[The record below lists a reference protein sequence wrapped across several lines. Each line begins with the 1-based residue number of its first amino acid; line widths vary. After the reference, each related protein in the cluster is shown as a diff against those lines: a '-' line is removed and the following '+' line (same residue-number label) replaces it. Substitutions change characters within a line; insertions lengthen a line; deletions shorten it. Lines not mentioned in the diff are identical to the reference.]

1 MRASDTERAEQAEY
15 DYLQTPRAI
24 RERCESVFELA
35 NDGLLEHWQL
45 DESRLGQVAERVL
58 SLTRQTYPDL
68 TRIPYHGR
76 YRHFDVGGV
85 ARLADFDRKIAHFSQ
100 DEQLAARF
108 ELVISS
114 VLLDAGAGPTWQYRG
129 VDGALY
135 TRSEG
140 LAVASYELFAAGGLG
155 GSAAAPRVD
164 AIGLSGLSADA
175 LGAAFQVSDANPLT
189 GLEGRAALLR
199 RLGDVIALA
208 PECFGSVEN
217 ARLGNLGVWLKHSAQ
232 GASTHPEGC
241 DGKLQ
246 ASAILKAVLRELGP
260 IWQGRPHLAGKSL
273 GDVWRH
279 CQAGFVPFHKLSQ
292 WLSYSL
298 FEPLE
303 AAGISIQGA
312 DALTGLAEYRN
323 GGLYFDAGVL
333 RLRDPS
339 AAQRVHAVGSD
350 LVIEWRALTIALLD
364 RTARLVRDM
373 SGVSAAQLPLARI
386 LEGGTWR
393 AGRAIA
399 LEARSD
405 GSPPLRIDSD
415 GTVF

>member
-1 MRASDTERAEQAEY
+1 VSSAATEQAEY
-15 DYLQTPRAI
+15 DYLQTPCAI
-24 RERCESVFELA
+24 RERCEEMYALA
-35 NDGLLEHWQL
+35 QAGQLEHWQL
-45 DESRLGQVAERVL
+45 DEARLAEVAARVL
-58 SLTRQTYPDL
+58 SVTRAAYPDL

-85 ARLADFDRKIAHFSQ
+85 PRLSAFADKIGHFSS

-108 ELVISS
+108 ELVITS
-114 VLLDAGAGPTWQYRG
+114 VLLDAGAGPSWRYRAADGG
-129 VDGALY
+129 VY

-140 LAVASYELFAAGGLG
+140 LAVASYELFGSGALG
-155 GSAAAPRVD
+155 GTAAAPRADSV
-164 AIGLSGLSADA
+164 GLTSLSAHA
-175 LGAAFQVSDANPLT
+175 LGQAFQVSPDNPLT

-199 RLGDVIALA
+199 RLGDVVALA
-208 PECFGSVEN
+208 PEYFGSVET
-217 ARLGNLGVWLKHSAQ
+217 ARLGNLGVWLKHSAAA
-232 GASTHPEGC
+232 GRLE
-241 DGKLQ
+241 
-246 ASAILKAVLRELGP
+246 ASAILAAVLRELGP
-260 IWQGRPHLAGKSL
+260 IWRGRPRLANQSL

-279 CQAGFVPFHKLSQ
+279 SRLGFVPFHKLSQ

-303 AAGISIQGA
+303 AAGITMVGA

-333 RLRDPS
+333 TLRDPG
-339 AAQRVHAVGSD
+339 AAPRVHAVDSD
-350 LVIEWRALTIALLD
+350 LVIEWRALTVALLD
-364 RTARLVRDM
+364 RTASAVRALL
-373 SGVSAAQLPLARI
+373 GLSAEQLPLARI

-399 LEARSD
+399 LEARTS
-405 GSPPLRIDSD
+405 GSPPLLIDSD

>member
-1 MRASDTERAEQAEY
+1 VRASDTARAEQAEY

-35 NDGLLEHWQL
+35 RDGQLEHWQL
-45 DESRLGQVAERVL
+45 DESRLAEVAIRVL
-58 SLTRQTYPDL
+58 SLTRKTYPDL

-85 ARLADFDRKIAHFSQ
+85 PRLANFDGKIAHFSA

-108 ELVISS
+108 ELVITS

-129 VDGALY
+129 ADGATY

-155 GSAAAPRVD
+155 GSAAAPRAD
-164 AIGLSGLSADA
+164 AIGLTGLSADA
-175 LGAAFQVSDANPLT
+175 LGAAFQVSDENPLT

-199 RLGDVIALA
+199 RLGDVVALA
-208 PECFGSVEN
+208 PEYFGGAET
-217 ARLGNLGVWLKHSAQ
+217 ARLGNLGVWLKHSAR
-232 GASTHPEGC
+232 
-241 DGKLQ
+241 DGRLQ
-246 ASAILKAVLRELGP
+246 ASAILAAVLRELGP
-260 IWQGRPHLAGKSL
+260 IWQGRQHLAGKSL

-279 CQAGFVPFHKLSQ
+279 SQAGFVPFHKLSQ

-303 AAGISIQGA
+303 AAGISIEGA
-312 DALTGLAEYRN
+312 GALTGLAEYRN

-333 RLRDPS
+333 RLCDPS
-339 AAQRVHAVGSD
+339 AVERVHAVGSD
-350 LVIEWRALTIALLD
+350 LVIEWRALTLALLD

-373 SGVSAAQLPLARI
+373 LGVSTAELPLARI

-399 LEARSD
+399 LETRSD

>member
-1 MRASDTERAEQAEY
+1 VSTPAAEQAEY
-15 DYLQTPRAI
+15 DYLQTPGAI
-24 RERCESVFELA
+24 RERCGRILGLA
-35 NDGLLEHWQL
+35 RADQLEHWQL
-45 DESRLGQVAERVL
+45 DESKLDAVAARVL
-58 SLTRQTYPDL
+58 TLTRELYPDL
-68 TRIPYHGR
+68 SRIPYHGR

-85 ARLADFDRKIAHFSQ
+85 ARLAAFDQKIAAFSAE
-100 DEQLAARF
+100 EQLAARF
-108 ELVISS
+108 ELVITS
-114 VLLDAGAGPTWQYRG
+114 VLLDAGAGPTWRYRG
-129 VDGALY
+129 ADGGSY
-135 TRSEG
+135 SRSEG
-140 LAVASYELFAAGGLG
+140 LAVASYELFVAGGLG
-155 GSAAAPRVD
+155 GSAKAPRAD
-164 AIGLSGLSADA
+164 TGGLTGLSAA
-175 LGAAFQVSDANPLT
+175 LLGKAFQVSADNPLT

-208 PECFGSVEN
+208 PEYFGSIEN
-217 ARLGNLGVWLKHSAQ
+217 ARLGNLGVWLSHSARAQ
-232 GASTHPEGC
+232 
-241 DGKLQ
+241 KLE
-246 ASAILKAVLRELGP
+246 ASALLAVVLRELGP
-260 IWQGRPHLAGKSL
+260 IWHGRPHLAGQSL

-279 CQAGFVPFHKLSQ
+279 SKLGFVPFHKLSQ

-303 AAGISIQGA
+303 AAGIALEHA

-339 AAQRVHAVGSD
+339 AVQRVHAVGSD
-350 LVIEWRALTIALLD
+350 LVIEWRALTVALLD
-364 RTARLVRDM
+364 RTAELVRAELGM
-373 SGVSAAQLPLARI
+373 SAEQLPLARI

-405 GSPPLRIDSD
+405 GSPPLKIDSD